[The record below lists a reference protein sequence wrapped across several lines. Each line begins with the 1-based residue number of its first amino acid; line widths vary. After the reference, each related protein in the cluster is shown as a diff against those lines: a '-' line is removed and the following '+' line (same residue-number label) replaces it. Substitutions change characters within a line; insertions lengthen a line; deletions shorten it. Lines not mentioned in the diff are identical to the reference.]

1 MADSVKW
8 TEAELK
14 KLEKRIK
21 TEYTKAYQE
30 MRKEMVDIIVRLQD
44 PNLSPQ
50 ERIALM
56 AKNDRLQKL
65 SEQLA
70 TRLQDTNKLTTN
82 FVSKSAQNIFKYNYN
97 AEVTR
102 LGVGYGFT
110 LIDDTAVRNILTGE
124 VNPFTKLSIAA
135 EKDKAAIVRK
145 LQSELTTGLLK
156 GESINNIAK
165 RIKTVSEGYLKDTV
179 RIARTET
186 TRVMN
191 SAKQAVGDDGKK
203 MGLTM
208 EKVWVSAQDD
218 RTRHDHLAMDGV
230 AVPNDEP
237 FTLPDGSQM
246 FYPGDISLGAG
257 AEQVCNCRC
266 TMINR
271 VVEKQ
276 HK

>member
-21 TEYTKAYQE
+21 AEYTKAYQE

-82 FVSKSAQNIFKYNYN
+82 FVTKSAQNIFKYNYN
-97 AEVTR
+97 AEVAR
-102 LGVGYGFT
+102 LGAGYGFT

-156 GESINNIAK
+156 GESIPNIAK
-165 RIKTVSEGYLKDTV
+165 RIKGVAENYLGDTV

-191 SAKQAVGDDGKK
+191 SAKQAVGEEGKRL
-203 MGLTM
+203 GLTM
-208 EKVWVSAQDD
+208 YKKWVASVDD
-218 RTRHDHLAMDGV
+218 RTRDEHVQADGQE
-230 AVPNDEP
+230 VPIDEP
-237 FTLPDGSQM
+237 FVVGGEQM
-246 FYPGDISLGAG
+246 MYPGDVSLGASAG
-257 AEQVCNCRC
+257 NVINCRC
-266 TMINR
+266 TCVN
-271 VVEKQ
+271 VVHEKGY
-276 HK
+276 KG

>member
-21 TEYTKAYQE
+21 AEYTKAYQE

-82 FVSKSAQNIFKYNYN
+82 FVTKSAQNIFKYNYN
-97 AEVTR
+97 AEVAR
-102 LGVGYGFT
+102 LGAGYGFT

-156 GESINNIAK
+156 GESIPNIAK
-165 RIKTVSEGYLKDTV
+165 RIKGVAENYLGDTV

-191 SAKQAVGDDGKK
+191 SAKQADGEEGKRL
-203 MGLTM
+203 GLTM
-208 EKVWVSAQDD
+208 YKKWVASVDD
-218 RTRHDHLAMDGV
+218 RTRDEHVQADGQE
-230 AVPNDEP
+230 VPIDEP
-237 FTLPDGSQM
+237 FVVGGEQM
-246 FYPGDISLGAG
+246 MYPGDVSLGASAG
-257 AEQVCNCRC
+257 NVINCRC
-266 TMINR
+266 TCVN
-271 VVEKQ
+271 VVHEKGY
-276 HK
+276 KG